1 MNSPRS
7 RIAALA
13 VSVCVAVASWSA
25 GAARA
30 DVARIDILPLG
41 PSAGYGTGCTYALV
55 ATTKDGK
62 QNTSRDLPVS
72 FYDLSGGS
80 YLFPQDDF
88 YARKQI
94 YVSPVLADRSLALW
108 TPTRPGKHRLTA
120 YQTSAGGP
128 IRTITVRP
136 GTPIGPGCLVR

>member
-1 MNSPRS
+1 MNSS
-7 RIAALA
+7 RAQIAAIAL
-13 VSVCVAVASWSA
+13 SVCLAVASWST

-62 QNTSRDLPVS
+62 YTPRDLPVS
-72 FYDLSGGS
+72 FYDLSGGA
-80 YLFPQDDF
+80 YIFPQDDF
-88 YARKQI
+88 TARKQI
-94 YVSPVLADRSLALW
+94 YVSPVLADRAFALW

-120 YQTSAGGP
+120 YQTSEGGP
-128 IRTITVRP
+128 TRVITVRL